1 LIYNLDGDEMSE
13 KSKQL
18 AAIEA
23 RIDMGRLVISYLQ
36 SKIHNLSKLIAREM
50 ELGGSTEGY
59 RIGDWEYKS
68 QKIGGYTSEIQAA
81 LTYCIQL
88 EKMVNEE
95 IKEKRELIK
104 NMDLAEVFGPIKHLP
119 ID

>member
-1 LIYNLDGDEMSE
+1 MSE
-13 KSKQL
+13 KSDKL

-23 RIDMGRLVISYLQ
+23 RIDMGRFVISQLQ
-36 SKIHNLSKLIAREM
+36 SKIHNLSKLIAREL

-68 QKIGGYTSEIQAA
+68 QKICGYITEINACLSYA
-81 LTYCIQL
+81 LTL
-88 EKMVNEE
+88 EKMVDEE
-95 IKEKRELIK
+95 IKQKRELIK